1 MPPQFHGCWQKT
13 QDSWIRSHVLLFTA
27 KVVAECQHTR
37 TDALSPGVHRVMQ
50 KPDNTCSWW
59 AGFQKRSPGPRSC
72 TFWARSRQDSP
83 IPLTS
88 SKLPVSL
95 QKLLSQRRWITSLHS
110 GTLSG
115 NIEGCS
121 ELTQQWLDR
130 NTCGLLLPSL
140 WH

>member
-83 IPLTS
+83 VPLTS

-95 QKLLSQRRWITSLHS
+95 QKLLSQRRWITLALWH
-110 GTLSG
+110 
-115 NIEGCS
+115 
-121 ELTQQWLDR
+121 TQWEHW
-130 NTCGLLLPSL
+130 GLLRAHPTVVRQEHL
-140 WH
+140 WPTAA